1 MRFMKLALLIV
12 FFVGLGC
19 GTPSGGRDTAGK
31 ASSDASSGVKSP
43 DGLVEVEID
52 GPGHLFLRKEHGI
65 GGYDA
70 IAVAQ
75 SFVTY
80 RRTSARIDPD
90 EEEVYAASLEQA
102 IIDVAEAANV
112 PIVDTLG
119 KCVIQVGAGFVN
131 VQLADS
137 DKADVLGR
145 MTLVIEYRDS
155 VSGQS
160 LLRYYA
166 EQYINRESEGTSR
179 EQQIGDSFD
188 RMIEGVNIIATLR
201 AATTV
206 PSSPQ
211 AGCNGSLVNV
221 GLAAESS

>member
-1 MRFMKLALLIV
+1 M
-12 FFVGLGC
+12 
-19 GTPSGGRDTAGK
+19 
-31 ASSDASSGVKSP
+31 
-43 DGLVEVEID
+43 
-52 GPGHLFLRKEHGI
+52 
-65 GGYDA
+65 
-70 IAVAQ
+70 
-75 SFVTY
+75 
-80 RRTSARIDPD
+80 
-90 EEEVYAASLEQA
+90 YAASLEQA

-206 PSSPQ
+206 PSAPQ

>member
-12 FFVGLGC
+12 LFVGLGC

-31 ASSDASSGVKSP
+31 ASSGAKSP

-80 RRTSARIDPD
+80 RRSSARIDPD
-90 EEEVYAASLEQA
+90 EEEVYLASLEQA
-102 IIDVAEAANV
+102 VIDVAEAANV
-112 PIVDTLG
+112 PIADTLG
-119 KCVIQVGAGFVN
+119 KCVIKVGAGFVN

-166 EQYINRESEGTSR
+166 EQYINRESGGMSR

-201 AATTV
+201 AATAV
-206 PSSPQ
+206 PSLPK
-211 AGCNGSLVNV
+211 AGCNGSLVNS